1 MPVAAAAAVAGDGTA
16 AGEVA
21 AAAAAAELADTAED
35 VEGGTAAWTP
45 PPPWRGQAHPCPRL
59 CEGFPSSAR
68 TTPEAPAPP
77 PHASAPGCS
86 RAGRVQSPL
95 CPRMARVAARP
106 PCRAPCDLPAS

>member
-1 MPVAAAAAVAGDGTA
+1 MPVAAAAGDGTA

-21 AAAAAAELADTAED
+21 AAAAAELAGTAEGG
-35 VEGGTAAWTP
+35 EGGTAAWTP
-45 PPPWRGQAHPCPRL
+45 PPPWRGRAHPCPRL

-68 TTPEAPAPP
+68 TTPEAPAPQ

-95 CPRMARVAARP
+95 CPRKARLAAHL